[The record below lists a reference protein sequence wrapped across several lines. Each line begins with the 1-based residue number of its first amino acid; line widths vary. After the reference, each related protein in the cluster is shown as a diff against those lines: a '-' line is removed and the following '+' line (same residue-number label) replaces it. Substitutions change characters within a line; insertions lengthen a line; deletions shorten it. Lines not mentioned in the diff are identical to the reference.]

1 MVLRYSAS
9 QWEEIQE
16 HLVPELLSTEQAAFA
31 FMESVESGDELVLN
45 CIEVR
50 LLVGKELS
58 HQSAYNIEVAESVQ
72 AEVIKRAHDLS
83 SSLMELHSHVFDP
96 GPSFS
101 YSDWLGFEEFVPHV
115 WFRLKQKPYAA
126 LVMSPA
132 GIDALGWESD
142 PRRPVEVSAVL
153 MDDQVLAPSG
163 LSFGRIKR
171 EGIANV

>member
-1 MVLRYSAS
+1 MVLRFSAS
-9 QWEEIQE
+9 QWGQIQD
-16 HLVPELLSTEQAAFA
+16 HLVPKLLSPEQAAFA
-31 FMESVESGDELVLN
+31 FMESAESRDDLILT

-50 LLVGKELS
+50 LLAGNELS
-58 HQSAYNIEVAESVQ
+58 HQSVYNIEVAESVQ

-83 SSLMELHSHVFDP
+83 SSLMELHSHVFDS

-153 MDDQVLAPSG
+153 IGDQVLAPSRI
-163 LSFGRIKR
+163 SFERMR
-171 EGIANV
+171 QDGIANV